1 MSLPAIKA
9 LPEKST
15 YDVIVIGGAI
25 MGSSVAWH
33 LSNNP
38 DFTGAILVVEK
49 DSSYEYSSTAR
60 TNSCMRQ
67 QFSNEI
73 NIRMSQYTAEF
84 IRNISDTSDDESK
97 TIKIDLQEF
106 GYMYLAN
113 TTAYANILRGN
124 QKRQAACGAGTRIMS
139 PDEISD
145 AYPFYNLDDIILGS
159 HNLIDEGYF
168 DGNTLFEWWRRN
180 ALKNSVEYISNE
192 AVSISAT
199 NNRVDSILLKT
210 GDRVFCG
217 TVVNAT
223 GTHAAQTARM
233 AGLHIPVEP
242 RLRYSFLFSAE
253 KPLDRTLPLTIDP
266 SGVHVRSSGAEYLC
280 GCAPEIDLAVEF
292 DNFQVDH
299 KIWDD
304 RIWPALAARIPTFE
318 AIKVV
323 NSWAGHYAF
332 NTFDQNAIVGP
343 HSEVENFMFLNG
355 FSGHGLQ
362 QSPAMGRAINEFITY
377 GEYRTL
383 DLSTL
388 GYDRVARND
397 PFIERAII

>member
-1 MSLPAIKA
+1 
-9 LPEKST
+9 
-15 YDVIVIGGAI
+15 
-25 MGSSVAWH
+25 
-33 LSNNP
+33 
-38 DFTGAILVVEK
+38 
-49 DSSYEYSSTAR
+49 
-60 TNSCMRQ
+60 
-67 QFSNEI
+67 
-73 NIRMSQYTAEF
+73 
-84 IRNISDTSDDESK
+84 
-97 TIKIDLQEF
+97 
-106 GYMYLAN
+106 MYLAN
-113 TTAYANILRGN
+113 TTAYANLLRGN
-124 QKRQAACGAGTRIMS
+124 QIRQAACGAGTRIMS
-139 PDEISD
+139 PDDISD

-180 ALKNSVEYISNE
+180 AIKNSVEYISNE
-192 AVSISAT
+192 AVSISAS

-210 GDRVFCG
+210 GERVFCG

-280 GCAPEIDLAVEF
+280 GCAPEIDSAAEF

-304 RIWPALAARIPTFE
+304 SIWPALAARIPTFE
-318 AIKVV
+318 AIKVI

-343 HSEVENFMFLNG
+343 HSEVDNFMFLNG

-383 DLSTL
+383 DLSIL
-388 GYDRVARND
+388 GYERLARND